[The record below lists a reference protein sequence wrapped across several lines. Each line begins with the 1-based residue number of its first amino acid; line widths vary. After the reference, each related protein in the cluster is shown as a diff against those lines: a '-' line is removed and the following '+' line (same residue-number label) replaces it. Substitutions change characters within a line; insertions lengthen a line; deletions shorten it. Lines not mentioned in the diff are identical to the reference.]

1 MNMNLR
7 NQNLHLQEKKYL
19 KENREKI
26 LSLWRELRDTWEISQ
41 EQFEATYFKLFIK
54 NHIK

>member
-1 MNMNLR
+1 MNLR